1 MRRTVSLSPEAAR
14 DLSTAFNWHED
25 QRTGLGH
32 EFLTSAEAVY
42 ASISRRPEMY
52 TIVHESHRK
61 AQIKRFPYAIYFSV
75 KEEVIYVT
83 GILHFS
89 RDPKIA
95 GSRTK

>member
-1 MRRTVSLSPEAAR
+1 
-14 DLSTAFNWHED
+14 
-25 QRTGLGH
+25 
-32 EFLTSAEAVY
+32 
-42 ASISRRPEMY
+42 MY

>member
-1 MRRTVSLSPEAAR
+1 
-14 DLSTAFNWHED
+14 
-25 QRTGLGH
+25 
-32 EFLTSAEAVY
+32 
-42 ASISRRPEMY
+42 MY
-52 TIVHESHRK
+52 TIVHGSHRK
-61 AQIKRFPYAIYFSV
+61 ALIKRFPYAIYFSV